1 MTTQSNSSR
10 KPNTQSQ
17 LTDSSELAQALIR
30 SAGAGIYIIQDGK
43 FIYASA
49 LFEELSGYT
58 LEELMGTYPL
68 NHVHPEDREGVRK
81 KAIESL
87 KGGRPFPYEYRFKR
101 SNGDIIWVLE
111 RVTSTEYRE
120 KRATVGSFMDITERK
135 RLEEAA
141 ERLGRQNELILNS
154 AGEGI
159 LGVDTSGKHIFIS
172 PSAAKMLGHEIGDLI
187 GKPSHGIW
195 HHTKADGSPYP
206 KEECNIYAAYKDGI
220 VHRTD
225 NEVFW
230 KKGGASFPVEYISTP
245 IKEGGKL
252 VGAVVIF
259 SDITERKRLEETLK
273 ASEERLKLLFEFA
286 PDAYYLSDNKGTF
299 IDGNKA
305 AEEMT
310 GYKREE
316 LIGKNFLKLKILP
329 AGQIPKAAK
338 LLAKNL
344 MGQHTGPDEFTLHRK
359 DGKQIVVDINTFP
372 VKIAGQN
379 LVLGIAH
386 DVTRRKRKA
395 QQLTF
400 VATHDPLTGLPNR
413 VMFSDRL
420 TMALAQAKRNEQK
433 LAVMILDLDRFKN
446 INDTLGHGAGDQL
459 LKGVG
464 DRLVGLLRKSD
475 TVARLGGDEFMV
487 LLPQIGRTDDA
498 TKTAQKIL
506 KGFQKPFSI
515 DNNELSITT
524 SIGIAIYPEGGED
537 VDTLIKNA
545 DTAMYRAKEQG
556 RNSYQIWTTQLKL
569 I

>member
-17 LTDSSELAQALIR
+17 LADSSELAQALIR

-87 KGGRPFPYEYRFKR
+87 KGGSPFPYEYRFKR

-120 KRATVGSFMDITERK
+120 KRATVGSFM
-135 RLEEAA
+135 
-141 ERLGRQNELILNS
+141 
-154 AGEGI
+154 
-159 LGVDTSGKHIFIS
+159 
-172 PSAAKMLGHEIGDLI
+172 
-187 GKPSHGIW
+187 
-195 HHTKADGSPYP
+195 
-206 KEECNIYAAYKDGI
+206 
-220 VHRTD
+220 
-225 NEVFW
+225 
-230 KKGGASFPVEYISTP
+230 
-245 IKEGGKL
+245 
-252 VGAVVIF
+252 
-259 SDITERKRLEETLK
+259 DITERKRLEETLK

-379 LVLGIAH
+379 LVLGIAR

-395 QQLTF
+395 QQLTYI
-400 VATHDPLTGLPNR
+400 ATHDPLTGLPNR

-446 INDTLGHGAGDQL
+446 INDTLGHDAGDQL
-459 LKGVG
+459 LTGVG

-545 DTAMYRAKEQG
+545 DTAMYRAKEQS
-556 RNSYQIWTTQLKL
+556 RNNYQLWTTQLKL